1 MFSTCVVNERHV
13 MVSARC
19 IDLIPRGISD
29 TSISIGTTSVVIVD
43 SRGQEQLGGGVV
55 HI

>member
-1 MFSTCVVNERHV
+1 
-13 MVSARC
+13 MVSDRC
-19 IDLIPRGISD
+19 LDLIPGGISD